1 MFIFSE
7 CCNSKPH
14 RTSEPRMTEQVHL
27 PDAAF
32 AHNCLHLAP
41 PNGLQ
46 GGAYF
51 AMLYYKDAPLYI
63 QTPKCTSRQ
72 AVVPG
77 KRPYID
83 LMFSSHDAAF
93 LEWLEALE
101 ADAIRM
107 IYEKRNVWISGDI
120 EKSDIEAGFTSPVRP
135 YKGGKHYL
143 IRAHIQPSK
152 HLAGTPS
159 CSVFDENERPVSIE
173 HIKAENQMYT
183 VLEFQGI
190 KFTSRSFQFE
200 VALKQVLLVSNVP
213 MFQSCVIRKPSAA
226 QQDQNPIP
234 QQADLNQSQSQEGQS
249 QQDMTQEDMTQEDM
263 TQEDIIQDNQG
274 QTQDNQGHP
283 QDNQGQCQDNQGQT
297 QDNQGQTQDNQGQCQ
312 DNQGQT
318 QDNQGQCQEESKQHQ
333 DHVQEVQEVQ
343 EMQEVNLDVLEELE
357 QMHLKLKKPSE
368 VYYKMYQVAKQ
379 KAKELKKNAIAAYLE
394 AKQIKSTHML
404 EDIDDDSDDSNIYSD
419 SENEDDDDDNNNNES

>member
-1 MFIFSE
+1 MLQQQTAHQPPTIMSD
-7 CCNSKPH
+7 
-14 RTSEPRMTEQVHL
+14 QVHL
-27 PDAAF
+27 PDTTFEHAR
-32 AHNCLHLAP
+32 LHLAP

-46 GGAYF
+46 GGTYF

-63 QTPKCTSRQ
+63 QTPKCVSRQ

-77 KRPYID
+77 KRPYMD
-83 LMFSSHDAAF
+83 LMFSNHDVAF

-143 IRAHIQPSK
+143 IRANIQPSK
-152 HLAGTPS
+152 HLAGTQS

-213 MFQSCVIRKPSAA
+213 IFQSCVIRKPTFNA
-226 QQDQNPIP
+226 QPEPSKHQPE
-234 QQADLNQSQSQEGQS
+234 SHEQEPNNHKPEPEPE
-249 QQDMTQEDMTQEDM
+249 QEPEQEPEPNNHK
-263 TQEDIIQDNQG
+263 QEPEPDKQEPEPDNHEPEPEPNNRKQEPDDHKQEPDDHKQENRKQEKQEPEPELPREIQKEM
-274 QTQDNQGHP
+274 
-283 QDNQGQCQDNQGQT
+283 
-297 QDNQGQTQDNQGQCQ
+297 
-312 DNQGQT
+312 
-318 QDNQGQCQEESKQHQ
+318 EE
-333 DHVQEVQEVQ
+333 VTI
-343 EMQEVNLDVLEELE
+343 DVLEELE
-357 QMHLKLKKPSE
+357 QMHLKLKKPTE
-368 VYYKMYQVAKQ
+368 VYYNMYRNAKQ
-379 KAKELKKNAIAAYLE
+379 KAKEFKKNAIAAYLE
-394 AKQIKSTHML
+394 AKQIKATHML
-404 EDIDDDSDDSNIYSD
+404 EDSDESDDGDVYGDNESDDD
-419 SENEDDDDDNNNNES
+419 E

>member
-1 MFIFSE
+1 MLQQQTAHQ
-7 CCNSKPH
+7 NS
-14 RTSEPRMTEQVHL
+14 RMTEQVHL

-32 AHNCLHLAP
+32 AHNCLHLGP

-101 ADAIRM
+101 GDAIRM

-213 MFQSCVIRKPSAA
+213 MFQSCVI
-226 QQDQNPIP
+226 
-234 QQADLNQSQSQEGQS
+234 
-249 QQDMTQEDMTQEDM
+249 
-263 TQEDIIQDNQG
+263 
-274 QTQDNQGHP
+274 
-283 QDNQGQCQDNQGQT
+283 
-297 QDNQGQTQDNQGQCQ
+297 
-312 DNQGQT
+312 
-318 QDNQGQCQEESKQHQ
+318 
-333 DHVQEVQEVQ
+333 
-343 EMQEVNLDVLEELE
+343 
-357 QMHLKLKKPSE
+357 
-368 VYYKMYQVAKQ
+368 
-379 KAKELKKNAIAAYLE
+379 
-394 AKQIKSTHML
+394 
-404 EDIDDDSDDSNIYSD
+404 
-419 SENEDDDDDNNNNES
+419 